1 MVKKKRVKHKKAGH
15 RSWAARNAPIKGGH
29 RGDIM
34 SVEKRKD
41 LMSKIRGKGTGPE
54 LAASSELR
62 KKGLSFEE
70 HASDLPGRPDVVF
83 RGAHHI

>member
-1 MVKKKRVKHKKAGH
+1 
-15 RSWAARNAPIKGGH
+15 
-29 RGDIM
+29 M

-54 LAASSELR
+54 LAVTSELR